1 MMGAGRF
8 FTIFTNHEP
17 IDMPEEL
24 LNLGLSQRN
33 RQTEDLGRDYSS
45 FGAR

>member
-1 MMGAGRF
+1 MGAGRF

-17 IDMPEEL
+17 IDMPEQL

-33 RQTEDLGRDYSS
+33 RQTEEPESVIIRLPVCD
-45 FGAR
+45 

>member
-33 RQTEDLGRDYSS
+33 RQTEDQS
-45 FGAR
+45 ARLFVF